1 MSTISIR
8 LMELQED
15 GWIEVKISSPR
26 AIKVVGY
33 KFVEV

>member
-1 MSTISIR
+1 
-8 LMELQED
+8 MELQED
-15 GWIEVKISSPR
+15 GWVEVKISSPR

>member
-1 MSTISIR
+1 
-8 LMELQED
+8 MELLED
-15 GWIEVKISSPR
+15 GWIEVKMSSPR